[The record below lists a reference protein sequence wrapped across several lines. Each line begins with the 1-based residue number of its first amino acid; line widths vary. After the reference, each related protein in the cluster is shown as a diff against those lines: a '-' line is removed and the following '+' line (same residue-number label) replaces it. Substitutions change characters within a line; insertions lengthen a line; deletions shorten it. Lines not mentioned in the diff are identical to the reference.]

1 MNLPEGYSFIEI
13 EGQFIRNDKDAI
25 LVQRDNDQTQY
36 WIHLDPEETESQIA
50 GEHEEE
56 SEEILSLDSVS
67 DSQEDLQEDVS
78 EVVPSRIVCD
88 SSNSDKRE
96 FIITSAQAE
105 NKWKSLARKFKDIKD
120 HNNKTGNAPKAW
132 KYHQMISE
140 IIGDRPN
147 VEPKAGCSSIQLS
160 NTSNSNLRN
169 QLEEKLKEKQKKP
182 QDTSTKEQGVKKKSS
197 KKGGSKSDL
206 LSFLKTHENNLERR
220 EKEKLELLKSQHEEL
235 KSFMET
241 ILKNLNDKE
250 S

>member
-1 MNLPEGYSFIEI
+1 MNLPEGYSFIGI
-13 EGQFIRNDKDAI
+13 EGHFIRNDKDA
-25 LVQRDNDQTQY
+25 RDNDQTQY

-50 GEHEEE
+50 EEHEEE
-56 SEEILSLDSVS
+56 S
-67 DSQEDLQEDVS
+67 
-78 EVVPSRIVCD
+78 
-88 SSNSDKRE
+88 NSDKRKEWCEAETLLLIDIVNKYKLKLTDPRIKKKTLFDTISCDMNIQSKGE
-96 FIITSAQAE
+96 FIITSAQPE
-105 NKWKSLARKFKDIKD
+105 NEWKSLAKKFKDIKD

-160 NTSNSNLRN
+160 NTSN
-169 QLEEKLKEKQKKP
+169 KKQKEP

-197 KKGGSKSDL
+197 KEGGSKSDL

-220 EKEKLELLKSQHEEL
+220 EKEKLDLLKSQHEEL